1 MPRTCTVCR
10 HHHRQE
16 IDLAIMAS
24 EPLRAI
30 SRKNCISTTAL
41 FRHKAEHLTP
51 MLKSV
56 VVNDEHRVGNLFDR
70 LQQLHQTTW
79 EILQEC
85 RATGNHHTALA
96 AIGRIERQI
105 ELEAKL
111 TTGPLRNAAEVA
123 MEPEP
128 DFDAIPTPLLTEAR
142 DLMERVQA
150 ILSGHTANSNECED
164 GIPFSLTAPTT
175 LRTQKLL
182 AAPLDNGTVMRKSA
196 ASHWTDKI

>member
-1 MPRTCTVCR
+1 
-10 HHHRQE
+10 
-16 IDLAIMAS
+16 MAS

-30 SRKNCISTTAL
+30 GRKNCVSTTAL
-41 FRHKAEHLTP
+41 FRHKAAHIPRT
-51 MLKSV
+51 LKSVV

-111 TTGPLRNAAEVA
+111 TGQPGDAARVA
-123 MEPEP
+123 LGMGVPPEEKLN
-128 DFDAIPTPLLTEAR
+128 FDHVPTEQLIEAR
-142 DLMERVQA
+142 DLMERAKA
-150 ILSGHTANSNECED
+150 ILSRHAANANECED
-164 GIPFSLTAPTT
+164 GISLSLTAPT
-175 LRTQKLL
+175 
-182 AAPLDNGTVMRKSA
+182 VSA
-196 ASHWTDKI
+196 GLECQHSPRF